1 MLNIIGIAGPAQSGK
16 STLAGEFRR
25 LIEFR
30 GGEFHEKPFAGP
42 LKAMLAAIGVSTL
55 EKDKNVVDARFGAS
69 PRVLMQTLGTEWGR
83 RINPDCWLNVWRSQL
98 PVTGVVVVPDVRFE
112 NEAQAIREL
121 GGPVV
126 HVTRPVTTEMLAVPA
141 HASEAGIKKAKGDII
156 LRNDRGIEKVAAL
169 AAQII
174 DNLAK

>member
-1 MLNIIGIAGPAQSGK
+1 MHLIGIAGPAQSGK
-16 STLAGEFRR
+16 STLSNELRR

-83 RINPDCWLNVWRSQL
+83 KINPDCWLNVWRSQL
-98 PVTGVVVVPDVRFE
+98 PTSGLVVVPDVRFE
-112 NEAQAIREL
+112 NEAQAIRGL
-121 GGPVV
+121 DGILV
-126 HVTRPVTTEMLAVPA
+126 HVTRPVTADMLAVPA
-141 HASEAGIKKAKGDII
+141 HASEAGVKRQKGDTV
-156 LRNDRGIEKVAAL
+156 LHNDRGIEKVAAL